1 MISFKARADALGR
14 TELEL
19 KSEMAASLGRIA
31 RTLETLI
38 LQLNEIRSCK
48 NIHEEKRLRYLEL
61 HEQAK
66 LYYWYLIVQRESI
79 GIRNHDSLKQDY
91 RIPDKI

>member
-31 RTLETLI
+31 RTLENLI
-38 LQLNEIRSCK
+38 LQLNEIRSSK
-48 NIHEEKRLRYLEL
+48 KIHEEKRVRYLEL

-66 LYYWYLIVQRESI
+66 IYYWYLIVQRESI